1 MSRVGPGRAC
11 RSRELRSSA
20 RVRAVACSSR
30 HACWWCGE
38 RAAMSLVAG
47 LHGLRGRRGERVRAG
62 PKGGD
67 VTATNPG
74 DAVTMRGVVG
84 AVT

>member
-11 RSRELRSSA
+11 RSRELRTSA
-20 RVRAVACSSR
+20 RVRAGACSSR
-30 HACWWCGE
+30 HACWWRGE

-62 PKGGD
+62 PRRGCDRNQSGRHRD
-67 VTATNPG
+67 HE
-74 DAVTMRGVVG
+74 GVVG